1 MPNPVS
7 NNPLRT
13 RSDVELA
20 ALQLLQPLVSLFSP
34 GKAQLHLGDSG
45 AVYPD
50 DIAQMEAFARPLWA
64 IVPMLAG
71 KCRAAETLWPL
82 WQEGIKNGTDPSHPE
97 YWGLVGDYDQRL
109 VEMAVMG
116 LGLIWAPER
125 FFFDFDRQTQEN
137 LHTWLYQINEH
148 EMPRNNWYF
157 FRILVNTGFLLNGL
171 PYDEKR
177 LDEDLRHIETHYEG
191 DGWYFDYPDQREYYT
206 FWAFHYYGMVYAGAM
221 RARDPERAENFLSRA
236 REIAPRFALWFDRDG
251 QALPYGRS
259 LSYRFAESAFFSML
273 AVAGQQVPGV
283 DYGVMKHLLLSN
295 LRGWFKRPIF
305 DRDGVLTIGYG
316 YPNLIMGEGYNAPGS
331 PYWAMKAF
339 AVLALPE
346 EHPFWQAEEKT
357 FAPTVSQFLEKHAR
371 LLLTIAPDGS
381 HVQAFEAGNH
391 GEGHAHDD
399 AKYEK
404 FCYSTAFAFSVP
416 KSSVLLSRGAFD
428 SMLAFSETGKHWH
441 GRYGVEDYRLLPD
454 RVCFTW
460 LPYPGV
466 RVETT
471 LYPVGEWHIR
481 VHHISSQ
488 RELLAAEGAYAIQR
502 ERVGEALHVSADKDY
517 VLLSASYGLSGI
529 LALEGYE
536 RGEALVVEPNTNL
549 LYARTMIPTLHT
561 RIPKGESLLVCA
573 VLGAV
578 TDGET
583 KWQNKPSTR
592 DVAEALKG
600 ASV

>member
-1 MPNPVS
+1 MPNPAS
-7 NNPLRT
+7 ENPLIT
-13 RSDVELA
+13 RSDVERA
-20 ALQLLQPLVSLFSP
+20 ALQLLQPLIPLLSP
-34 GKAQLHLGDSG
+34 GKARLHLGDSG
-45 AVYPD
+45 AVYPQE
-50 DIAQMEAFARPLWA
+50 IAQMEAFARPLWA

-71 KCRAAETLWPL
+71 KCQAAEILWPL
-82 WQEGIKNGTDPSHPE
+82 WREGIQNGTDPNHPE
-97 YWGLVGDYDQRL
+97 YWGRVLDYDQRL

-125 FFFDFDRQTQEN
+125 FFFEFDQQTRDN
-137 LHTWLYQINEH
+137 LHAWMYQINEH

-157 FRILVNTGFLLNGL
+157 FRILVNLGFQVNGL
-171 PYDEKR
+171 PFDEKR
-177 LDEDLRHIETHYEG
+177 LEEDLMHIETHYEG

-206 FWAFHYYGMVYAGAM
+206 FWAFHYYGMACAGAM
-221 RARDPERAENFLSRA
+221 RARNPDQAESFLRRA
-236 REIAPRFALWFDRDG
+236 RKIAPRFALWFDRDG
-251 QALPYGRS
+251 HALPYGRS
-259 LSYRFAESAFFSML
+259 LSYRFAESCFFSML
-273 AVAGQQVPGV
+273 AVAGQQAPGV
-283 DYGVMKHLLLSN
+283 DCGVMKHLLLSN
-295 LRGWFKRPIF
+295 LRGWLKRPIF
-305 DRDGVLTIGYG
+305 TRDGVLSIGYG

-331 PYWAMKAF
+331 PYWAMKVF

-346 EHPFWQAEEKT
+346 EHPFWQAEEKA
-357 FAPTVSQFLEKHAR
+357 FVPPVRQFLEEHAR
-371 LLLTIAPDGS
+371 LLLSIAPDVS

-416 KSSVLLSRGAFD
+416 KSSTLLSRGAFD

-441 GRYGVEDYRLLPD
+441 GRYGVESYRLAPD

-481 VHHISSQ
+481 VHRISSE
-488 RELLAAEGAYAIQR
+488 RELLAAEGGYAIKR
-502 ERVGEALHVSADKDY
+502 EEAMETLQVSAMEKS
-517 VLLSASYGLSGI
+517 VKLSASWGLSGI
-529 LALEGYE
+529 VALEGYE
-536 RGEALVVEPNTNL
+536 RAEALVVEPNTNL
-549 LYARTMIPTLHT
+549 LYPRTIIPTLHA

-578 TDGET
+578 SDTEE
-583 KWQNKPSTR
+583 KWKNKPDRRSVK
-592 DVAEALKG
+592 DALSG
-600 ASV
+600 

>member
-1 MPNPVS
+1 MPNPVAQ
-7 NNPLRT
+7 NPLKT
-13 RSDVELA
+13 RSDMELA
-20 ALQLLQPLVSLFSP
+20 ALQLLEPLIPLFSP
-34 GKAQLHLGDSG
+34 GKARLHLGDSG
-45 AVYPD
+45 AAYPD
-50 DIAQMEAFARPLWA
+50 SIAQMEAFARPLWA

-82 WQEGIKNGTDPSHPE
+82 WREGIKNGTDPAHPE
-97 YWGLVGDYDQRL
+97 YWGRVGDYDQRL

-125 FFFDFDRQTQEN
+125 FFFDFDRQAQEN
-137 LHTWLYQINEH
+137 LHAWLDQINAH
-148 EMPRNNWYF
+148 EMPRNNWCF

-177 LDEDLRHIETHYEG
+177 LEEDLGHIETHYEG
-191 DGWYFDYPDQREYYT
+191 DGWYFDYPAQREYYT

-221 RARDPERAENFLSRA
+221 RSRDPLRAASFLRRA

-273 AVAGQQVPGV
+273 ASAGQEAPGV
-283 DYGVMKHLLLSN
+283 DYGVMKHLLMSN
-295 LRGWFKRPIF
+295 LRAWFRRPIF
-305 DRDGVLTIGYG
+305 TRDGVLTIGYG

-346 EHPFWQAEEKT
+346 EHPFWQADERAFEPP
-357 FAPTVSQFLEKHAR
+357 AAQFLEEHAR

-416 KSSVLLSRGAFD
+416 KSGTLLSRGAFD
-428 SMLAFSETGKHWH
+428 SMLAFSETGRHWH
-441 GRYGVEDYRLLPD
+441 GRYGVESYSLAQD
-454 RVCFTW
+454 RVVFTW

-466 RVETT
+466 EVETT

-481 VHHISSQ
+481 VHRIRSS
-488 RELLAAEGAYAIQR
+488 RELLAAEGAYAIGR
-502 ERVGEALHVSADKDY
+502 EREGEALVTEQGSGHA
-517 VLLSASYGLSGI
+517 LASASYGLSGI

-536 RGEALVVEPNTNL
+536 RGEALIVEPNTNL
-549 LYARTMIPTLHT
+549 LYNRTLIPTLHA
-561 RIPKGESLLVCA
+561 RIPRGDSLLVCA

-578 TDGET
+578 TDGRG
-583 KWQNKPSTR
+583 KWENRPGAK
-592 DVAEALKG
+592 DVAEAMKG
-600 ASV
+600 ASI